1 MVVARQA
8 SIKKM
13 ASLKYTGMSYLSLT
27 FCANY
32 RCEQVPHLFVTSI
45 VHKVVCD
52 RCLEAC
58 ALCVLFSLVSAQFT
72 SHLINAPFF
81 APLRWPLSAMHGDAE
96 SETSPVRP
104 LAGHSRSRTR
114 SRQDLMDKLGRAS
127 DRIGDELYVDCAF
140 LPSVTVCNQLIRTKF
155 TRPITEISKLTHGLS
170 ENSFAVRPVTRP
182 PAAAANP
189 ARFMSR
195 KKGRSSSIHFTRAEE
210 ISTLQNRP

>member
-1 MVVARQA
+1 MPCPV
-8 SIKKM
+8 
-13 ASLKYTGMSYLSLT
+13 
-27 FCANY
+27 
-32 RCEQVPHLFVTSI
+32 
-45 VHKVVCD
+45 
-52 RCLEAC
+52 
-58 ALCVLFSLVSAQFT
+58 FSLVLCPHS
-72 SHLINAPFF
+72 SPPYLINAPFF
-81 APLRWPLSAMHGDAE
+81 CPIALVLVSHGDSE

-104 LAGHSRSRTR
+104 RAGRSRGRTH
-114 SRQDLMDKLGRAS
+114 SLQDLMDKLGRAS